1 MEKKVPVRMINAVS
15 KLENADMS
23 GYPPEL
29 KDMYK
34 RLKNGRDSF
43 GNIVK
48 NVGRINTG
56 IDKLDSELIDKSEK
70 VKSIS
75 SELSMLAMKVN
86 RTSDITVGVAGEVAD
101 AHEELANSITNV
113 SENCNHILK
122 GIGDSE
128 RELKTIA
135 KLSDTAIDQSG
146 QMKKDMCALIE
157 IIKDMSEVIES
168 INSISVQTN
177 LLALNASIEAAR
189 AGENGRGFAVV
200 ADEIRKLAEQ
210 TKILTGNMGTFVD
223 NIAEASS
230 KSEKSIDDT
239 VKTLKNMNEGLENV
253 TGINT
258 SNKNNLNSINDSIT
272 TIVATSHEI
281 SNSASKVEMQM
292 KNLDVQI
299 EQLAGESH
307 KLSEV
312 SRSLSDAIRPVSE
325 VKGVIKMTNEIID
338 DMSKDR
344 FYKE

>member
-1 MEKKVPVRMINAVS
+1 M
-15 KLENADMS
+15 
-23 GYPPEL
+23 
-29 KDMYK
+29 
-34 RLKNGRDSF
+34 
-43 GNIVK
+43 
-48 NVGRINTG
+48 
-56 IDKLDSELIDKSEK
+56 
-70 VKSIS
+70 
-75 SELSMLAMKVN
+75 
-86 RTSDITVGVAGEVAD
+86 
-101 AHEELANSITNV
+101 
-113 SENCNHILK
+113 K